1 MAQNGGIH
9 LQRATVDCQALE
21 TALECKWNV
30 RVLGG
35 EEASVTVNAQGTRER
50 NVTLHRESARRTIE
64 LEASHYKGKWR
75 GA

>member
-35 EEASVTVNAQGTRER
+35 KEVLLSMHRAQE
-50 NVTLHRESARRTIE
+50 N
-64 LEASHYKGKWR
+64 KM
-75 GA
+75 